1 VAIYSE
7 QDKMHMHRL
16 KADEAYLV
24 GSGLPPV
31 QAYLNIPE
39 IIRIAKESDV
49 DAIHPGYGF
58 LSERSDFAR
67 SCYDHG
73 IRFIGPS
80 PEVMARMGDKVEA
93 RKAAIEAGVTV
104 VPGTD
109 GPITDVNEAADFV
122 QKHGLPVIFKAAYG
136 GGGRGMRVVRNLK
149 EVKEN
154 FERAS
159 SEALSAF
166 GNGAMFIEKFIEHPR
181 HIEVQILGD
190 SFGNVVHLYE
200 RDCTVQRRHQ
210 KIIEIAPSPN
220 LDPVVREKILR
231 DAVKIAKH
239 VGYQNAGTVEFLLD
253 KDGSYYFI
261 EVNARLQVEHT
272 VTEEITGIDLVQKQ
286 IRVTEG
292 HTLPS
297 LGLNQED
304 IQVRG
309 TALQCRVT
317 TEDPAKNFQ
326 PDTGRIEV
334 IDHSIIFFV
343 QLYHLV

>member
-1 VAIYSE
+1 
-7 QDKMHMHRL
+7 
-16 KADEAYLV
+16 
-24 GSGLPPV
+24 
-31 QAYLNIPE
+31 
-39 IIRIAKESDV
+39 
-49 DAIHPGYGF
+49 
-58 LSERSDFAR
+58 
-67 SCYDHG
+67 
-73 IRFIGPS
+73 
-80 PEVMARMGDKVEA
+80 
-93 RKAAIEAGVTV
+93 
-104 VPGTD
+104 
-109 GPITDVNEAADFV
+109 
-122 QKHGLPVIFKAAYG
+122 
-136 GGGRGMRVVRNLK
+136 
-149 EVKEN
+149 
-154 FERAS
+154 
-159 SEALSAF
+159 LSAF
-166 GNGAMFIEKFIEHPR
+166 GNGAMFIERFIEHPR

-190 SFGNVVHLYE
+190 YFGNVVHLYE

-304 IQVRG
+304 IKVRG